1 MENIWEACRKLEAS
15 ASEKAA
21 ALADLE
27 ASFCWMNCSGV
38 CQDLSQG
45 HLFVVAKQHAHVC
58 KVNKWIATM
67 PLAKC
72 RPFGMTFSQSWR
84 LHRKRC
90 CNKLGSAVY
99 FWVCG
104 MSWDTMHF
112 LNNEEPGC
120 NEDWDIMRYIYIE
133 IYMRS
138 ICIECFPEDTSTC
151 QCHCCQDL
159 PSMFGWKVRTAR
171 EAQQTS
177 EEVRCSDYSDCVHC
191 TRMHQFLLQRPR
203 VRSCFWHGSISYDI
217 WFIWCCTCERSNTHT
232 QTHKHKFT
240 PFKVVA
246 FCAICNGYT
255 QYRKM
260 NLILCAWVWQGNLVI
275 WCNMLFFCCI
285 CLCIS
290 WFWSNLNG
298 EHLGGLPEAG
308 GKRFRESNC
317 FGRPWGKLLLNEL

>member
-1 MENIWEACRKLEAS
+1 
-15 ASEKAA
+15 
-21 ALADLE
+21 
-27 ASFCWMNCSGV
+27 
-38 CQDLSQG
+38 
-45 HLFVVAKQHAHVC
+45 
-58 KVNKWIATM
+58 M
-67 PLAKC
+67 PLAMC
-72 RPFGMTFSQSWR
+72 RPFGKIFSQSWR

-120 NEDWDIMRYIYIE
+120 NEDWDIMIYIYIE

-151 QCHCCQDL
+151 QCHRCQDL

-217 WFIWCCTCERSNTHT
+217 WFIWCCTCERSNTPT
-232 QTHKHKFT
+232 QIH
-240 PFKVVA
+240 PVRSR
-246 FCAICNGYT
+246 C
-255 QYRKM
+255 
-260 NLILCAWVWQGNLVI
+260 ILCNLQWIHAGRCIWSYVLGFDKVI
-275 WCNMLFFCCI
+275 WCNMLI
-285 CLCIS
+285 CFLYLFVYFMILKQLE
-290 WFWSNLNG
+290 W
-298 EHLGGLPEAG
+298 
-308 GKRFRESNC
+308 RT
-317 FGRPWGKLLLNEL
+317 FGRLAGSWRQALQRKQLLWQTLRQASVEWIVVGCVRTFRRATCS

>member
-1 MENIWEACRKLEAS
+1 
-15 ASEKAA
+15 
-21 ALADLE
+21 
-27 ASFCWMNCSGV
+27 
-38 CQDLSQG
+38 
-45 HLFVVAKQHAHVC
+45 
-58 KVNKWIATM
+58 
-67 PLAKC
+67 
-72 RPFGMTFSQSWR
+72 
-84 LHRKRC
+84 
-90 CNKLGSAVY
+90 
-99 FWVCG
+99 
-104 MSWDTMHF
+104 
-112 LNNEEPGC
+112 
-120 NEDWDIMRYIYIE
+120 
-133 IYMRS
+133 MRS

-151 QCHCCQDL
+151 QCHRCQDL

-232 QTHKHKFT
+232 HKHTNTHSPCSKSLHFLQFVMNT
-240 PFKVVA
+240 RSTGRCIWSYVLGFDKV
-246 FCAICNGYT
+246 IC
-255 QYRKM
+255 
-260 NLILCAWVWQGNLVI
+260 
-275 WCNMLFFCCI
+275 CNMSIFFCI